1 MLWWRQSRNGSCH
14 SGGGEFVIPDF
25 QAAIAKSK
33 TFRIGNC
40 KLATEIK
47 A

>member
-25 QAAIAKSK
+25 RLATARLK
-33 TFRIGNC
+33 TFRIAIE
-40 KLATEIK
+40 KLAMEIK